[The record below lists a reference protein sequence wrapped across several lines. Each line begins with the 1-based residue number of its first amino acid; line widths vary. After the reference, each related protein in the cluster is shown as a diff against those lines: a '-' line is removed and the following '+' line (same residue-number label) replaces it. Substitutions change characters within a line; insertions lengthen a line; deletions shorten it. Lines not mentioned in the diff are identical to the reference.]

1 MRVAMVTPMSPESAI
16 ADVMMQAVPDLS
28 TAWDLEVWCPTEPA
42 YRQCP
47 VQVRPYDHPD
57 AAVLGT
63 LAEFDLVMYVLG
75 DSPWHSRILPLAQRL
90 PGLVVLHDASLTNLV
105 RHTAIEQSELDALV
119 QRVESQHGPDHA
131 ETLRTGVAVGGQD
144 GWLRF
149 CAEVPLDDIATEGS
163 LGAVVHSAWH
173 ARRVDGL
180 TFGEVTVAPLPVPS
194 TRLGFDENQTRTATT
209 LLDGLP
215 DDAVLLVTVGTVN
228 ANRRVDLLL
237 ETIGGDDDLRSRI
250 HLWAVGPSEDS
261 ARSNLLRQARTLGLT
276 DQFAVTGR
284 VTDSLLQEIL
294 ARADIA
300 AALRDPVLEGQ
311 SASLL
316 TQLLSDTPV
325 IVYDTAHYAE
335 LPDDVALKVDPRN
348 PVPGIRDALL
358 LLVGD
363 EGERRRRGAR
373 GRDYVLTSR
382 SGSAYAAALIDAGER
397 ALAAKP
403 FAHLNTDLAARL
415 HRLGLDEEQAVVDAV
430 TDLTFDLFDRT

>member
-16 ADVMMQAVPDLS
+16 ADVMTQAIPDLS
-28 TAWDLEVWCPTEPA
+28 AEWDLEVWCPTEA
-42 YRQCP
+42 TYRQCP
-47 VQVRPYDHPD
+47 VRVRPFEQPD
-57 AAVLGT
+57 AEVLGA

-75 DSPWHSRILPLAQRL
+75 NSPWHSRILPLARRL
-90 PGLVVLHDASLTNLV
+90 PGLVVLHDASLTDLV
-105 RHTAIEQSELDALV
+105 RHTAIERHELDALV
-119 QRVESQHGPDHA
+119 LRVESQHGSDHA
-131 ETLRTGVAVGGQD
+131 ETLRTAAVSGGQD

-163 LGAVVHSAWH
+163 LGAVVHSGWH

-194 TRLGFDENQTRTATT
+194 TRLGFDENQSRVAAS
-209 LLDGLP
+209 LLGNLP
-215 DDAVLLVTVGTVN
+215 DDALLVVTVGAVN

-237 ETIGGDDDLRSRI
+237 EAIGGNETLRRRI
-250 HLWAVGPSEDS
+250 HLWAVGPSED
-261 ARSNLLRQARTLGLT
+261 RVRGDLLRQARVLGLGEG
-276 DQFAVTGR
+276 FAVTGR

-300 AALRDPVLEGQ
+300 ATLRDPVLEGQ

-358 LLVGD
+358 LLVGN
-363 EGERRRRGAR
+363 EGERRSRGAR
-373 GRDYVLTSR
+373 GRDYVLASR
-382 SGSAYAAALIDAGER
+382 SGSAYAAALISAGEK

-403 FAHLNTDLAARL
+403 LVHLNADLAARL
-415 HRLGLDEEQAVVDAV
+415 HRLGLNEEQAVVDAV
-430 TDLTFDLFDRT
+430 TDLTFDLFDLA